1 MSDRRRFTIEHA
13 RRHLERDGW
22 PRLQMSAIVSITATG
37 GLLASFL
44 LRNAGVDA
52 MVVRYPMATLVA
64 YGLFLLL
71 MWAWV
76 RWRNDVDGELVSDC
90 VDLGSSA
97 AQDTSGWAGNG
108 GNSSGAGRSGMWSA
122 PSGSIS
128 DTSGDGAL
136 PDFIDG
142 EVGLPILALL
152 AVLAAAAVAIVA
164 AAWVVW
170 SAPVLMAELL
180 VDAALAGGLYRRM
193 RGVQV
198 QGWWWLCVRHTLW
211 PLLGVLMFFIVVGA
225 VAQHTAPH
233 ATTLL
238 EAVQAR

>member
-22 PRLQMSAIVSITATG
+22 PRLQMSAIVLTTATG

-71 MWAWV
+71 MWAWL
-76 RWRNDVDGELVSDC
+76 RWRNDLDDELAGDC
-90 VDLGSSA
+90 VDLASSQT
-97 AQDTSGWAGNG
+97 QDASGWAGHG
-108 GNSSGAGRSGMWSA
+108 GNSSGAGRSGTWSA
-122 PSGSIS
+122 PSGSSS
-128 DTSGDGAL
+128 DVSGDTAL
-136 PDFIDG
+136 PDFVDG
-142 EVGLPILALL
+142 EAGLPVLAIV

-193 RGVQV
+193 RGVQA

-211 PLLGVLMFFIVVGA
+211 PLIGVLTFFIVVGA
-225 VAQHTAPH
+225 VAQHKAPQ
-233 ATTLL
+233 ATTLM
-238 EAVQAR
+238 EALRGR

>member
-22 PRLQMSAIVSITATG
+22 PRLQMSAIVLITATG

-52 MVVRYPMATLVA
+52 MAVRYTMATLVA

-76 RWRNDVDGELVSDC
+76 RWRNDVDGELAGDC

-97 AQDTSGWAGNG
+97 AQDTSGWAGHG
-108 GNSSGAGRSGMWSA
+108 GNSAGASRSGTWSA
-122 PSGSIS
+122 PSVTS
-128 DTSGDGAL
+128 DVSGHGAL
-136 PDFIDG
+136 PDFVDG
-142 EVGLPILALL
+142 EAGLPILAIL

-193 RGVQV
+193 RGVQA

-211 PLLGVLMFFIVVGA
+211 PLIGVLTFVIVVGA
-225 VAQHTAPH
+225 FAQHKAPQ
-233 ATTLL
+233 ATTLM
-238 EAVQAR
+238 EAIQGR

>member
-22 PRLQMSAIVSITATG
+22 PRLQMSAIVLITATG
-37 GLLASFL
+37 GMLASFL
-44 LRNAGVDA
+44 LRNAGVNA

-76 RWRNDVDGELVSDC
+76 RWRNEVDGELVSDC
-90 VDLGSSA
+90 VDLGSSV
-97 AQDTSGWAGNG
+97 AQDTSGWAGHG
-108 GNSSGAGRSGMWSA
+108 GNSGGAGGSGTWSA
-122 PSGSIS
+122 PSGSIP
-128 DTSGDGAL
+128 DVSGDSEL
-136 PDFIDG
+136 TDVVDG
-142 EVGLPILALL
+142 EAGLPILAIW

-193 RGVQV
+193 RGVQA

-211 PLLGVLMFFIVVGA
+211 PLIGVLTFFIVVGA
-225 VAQHTAPH
+225 VAQHRAPQ

-238 EAVQAR
+238 EAMQGR